1 MPNVRA
7 QRLSVL
13 VADDERPARRR
24 LVELLRRSSLVRVIH
39 EAANGVEAVA
49 AIRAY
54 ALQLVFLDI
63 EMPEL
68 DGFGVIANVGA
79 ARMPVTIFVTGY
91 DRYAIRAFEASAL
104 DYLLKP
110 FSDERFEQ
118 ALDRASSHIASQSP
132 GDSADRLGGLLRDGD
147 SGERRYLD
155 RLVVKRKDC
164 VHLLRSCE
172 IDWIEAQGMYVNLH
186 VGRTSILHRASLN
199 DLEQGLNPLEFTRI
213 HRSAIVAI
221 DRIARLEPHSHGEFV
236 AVLTD
241 GARLRVSRT
250 YRPALEARLG
260 QSL

>member
-1 MPNVRA
+1 MRP
-7 QRLSVL
+7 QSLSVL
-13 VADDERPARRR
+13 VADDERPARQR
-24 LVELLRRSSLVRVIH
+24 LVELLRRSSAVCVIH

-49 AIRAY
+49 AIRAH
-54 ALQLVFLDI
+54 APQLVFLDI
-63 EMPEL
+63 QMPEL
-68 DGFGVIANVGA
+68 DGFGVITNVGA
-79 ARMPVTIFVTGY
+79 ARMPATIFVTAY
-91 DRYAIRAFEASAL
+91 DKYAIRAFEANAL

-118 ALDRASSHIASQSP
+118 ALDRASSRLASRSF
-132 GDSADRLGGLLRDGD
+132 DESADRLGALLRDGG
-147 SGERRYLD
+147 SGGRRYLD
-155 RLVVKRKDC
+155 RLVVKRKNC
-164 VHLLRSCE
+164 VQLLRSSD

-186 VGRTSILHRASLN
+186 VGGTAILHRASLN
-199 DLEQGLNPLEFTRI
+199 DLERGLNPLEFTRI

-250 YRPALEARLG
+250 YRSALEARLG

>member
-1 MPNVRA
+1 MPKLRA
-7 QRLSVL
+7 HSLSVL

-49 AIRAY
+49 AIRDHAP
-54 ALQLVFLDI
+54 QLVFLDI
-63 EMPEL
+63 QMPEL

-79 ARMPVTIFVTGY
+79 ARMPVTIFATAY

-118 ALDRASSHIASQSP
+118 ALDRASSRIASRSP
-132 GDSADRLGGLLRDGD
+132 GDSADRLGGLLRD
-147 SGERRYLD
+147 GERRYLD

-164 VHLLRSCE
+164 VRLLRSSE

-186 VGRTSILHRASLN
+186 VGRMSILHRASLN

-250 YRPALEARLG
+250 YRAALEARLG